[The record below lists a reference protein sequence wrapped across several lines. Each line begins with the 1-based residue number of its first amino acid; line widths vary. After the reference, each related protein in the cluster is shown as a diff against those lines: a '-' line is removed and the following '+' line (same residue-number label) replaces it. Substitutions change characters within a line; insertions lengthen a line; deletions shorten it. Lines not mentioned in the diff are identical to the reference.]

1 VGARSRHVYIMATGL
16 GEDMNL
22 GSYRWHAAS
31 RTLRAGDFQI
41 LDVRLQIGLI
51 FSNMWWHPNV
61 AGTRKKGRK
70 KEDGQNIIIY
80 GLPLS
85 LGGQ

>member
-1 VGARSRHVYIMATGL
+1 MTLLVLHYVRVTIYTDTVGARSRHVYIMATGL

-51 FSNMWWHPNV
+51 SSNMW
-61 AGTRKKGRK
+61 
-70 KEDGQNIIIY
+70 
-80 GLPLS
+80 
-85 LGGQ
+85 